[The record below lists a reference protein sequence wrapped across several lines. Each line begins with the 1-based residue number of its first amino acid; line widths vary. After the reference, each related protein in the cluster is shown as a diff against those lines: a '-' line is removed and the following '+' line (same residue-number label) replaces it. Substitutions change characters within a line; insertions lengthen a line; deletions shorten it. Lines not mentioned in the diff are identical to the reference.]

1 MTGSVAGYAGMS
13 DTENSSA
20 SRKRATESAPAPAES
35 SPSSS
40 SSSPLPPEVP
50 EPWIYSFGRIA
61 ARPFSDLWFDLKV
74 YGVHKVPKRGGVLIV
89 SNHQSFLDPML
100 FAVKLPRPLSFF
112 AKSELFENK
121 YFGAFIRSLNAFPVR
136 QGEGDIGAV
145 KEVIRRLQEG
155 HALNVYPEGSRT
167 FNGEIDKMQP
177 GVGLMIRR
185 AQVPVVPAV
194 IDGSFQ
200 SWPRGTGQKIFKPH
214 PIRIVFG
221 DPVELHH
228 LKGPHLI
235 ERIGNTLN
243 RMLNDLRQR
252 ERERDH
258 ARR

>member
-1 MTGSVAGYAGMS
+1 MTRSVAGYVRMS
-13 DTENSSA
+13 ESENPSISP
-20 SRKRATESAPAPAES
+20 KPVTKPAPAPSLSME
-35 SPSSS
+35 PVR
-40 SSSPLPPEVP
+40 EVP
-50 EPWIYSFGRIA
+50 EPLIYSLGRIA

-100 FAVKLPRPLSFF
+100 FACKLPRPLSFF

-145 KEVIRRLQEG
+145 KEVIRRLHEG

-200 SWPRGTGQKIFKPH
+200 SWPRGSGQKIFKPH

-243 RMLNDLRQR
+243 TMLNQLRQR
-252 ERERDH
+252 ERERN

>member
-1 MTGSVAGYAGMS
+1 MTHAAHASAGYVRMTAETIERTPS
-13 DTENSSA
+13 QPPAAQRPQHTLAAATTTE
-20 SRKRATESAPAPAES
+20 
-35 SPSSS
+35 
-40 SSSPLPPEVP
+40 PLREIP
-50 EPWIYSFGRIA
+50 EPLIYSLGRIA

-100 FAVKLPRPLSFF
+100 FACKLPRPLSFF

-200 SWPRGTGQKIFKPH
+200 SWPRGSGQKIFKPH

-228 LKGPHLI
+228 LRGPHLI

-243 RMLNDLRQR
+243 GMLKDLRQR

>member
-1 MTGSVAGYAGMS
+1 MSESENPSV
-13 DTENSSA
+13 
-20 SRKRATESAPAPAES
+20 SRKPAIASAAARTAPAE
-35 SPSSS
+35 PVK
-40 SSSPLPPEVP
+40 EVP
-50 EPWIYSFGRIA
+50 EPWIYSFGRII

-200 SWPRGTGQKIFKPH
+200 SWPRGSGQKIFKPH

-243 RMLNDLRQR
+243 TMLNQLRQR
-252 ERERDH
+252 ERERNH
-258 ARR
+258 ARQ

>member
-1 MTGSVAGYAGMS
+1 MQDAADPTSTPKPAANAVAAW
-13 DTENSSA
+13 
-20 SRKRATESAPAPAES
+20 S
-35 SPSSS
+35 SPSVTEH
-40 SSSPLPPEVP
+40 PPEVP
-50 EPWIYSFGRIA
+50 EPLIYSMGRIF
-61 ARPFSDLWFDLKV
+61 ARPWADLWFDLKV
-74 YGVHKVPKRGGVLIV
+74 YGVEKVPKRGGVLIV
-89 SNHQSFLDPML
+89 SNHQSFLDPVL

-200 SWPRGTGQKIFKPH
+200 AWPRGSGQKIFKPH

-228 LKGPHLI
+228 LKAPHLI
-235 ERIGNTLN
+235 QRIGNTLN
-243 RMLNDLRQR
+243 TMLNDLRSR
-252 ERERDH
+252 ERERKH
-258 ARR
+258 GRR

>member
-1 MTGSVAGYAGMS
+1 MTQTAEAI
-13 DTENSSA
+13 
-20 SRKRATESAPAPAES
+20 TESRASTERARANSTPDH
-35 SPSSS
+35 
-40 SSSPLPPEVP
+40 PPEVP
-50 EPWIYSFGRIA
+50 EPLIYSFGRIF
-61 ARPFSDLWFDLKV
+61 ARPWADLWFDLKV
-74 YGVHKVPKRGGVLIV
+74 YGVEKVPKRGGVLIV
-89 SNHQSFLDPML
+89 SNHQSFLDPVL

-112 AKSELFENK
+112 AKSELFENP

-200 SWPRGTGQKIFKPH
+200 AWPRGSGQKVFKPH

-221 DPVELHH
+221 DPVRLHEL
-228 LKGPHLI
+228 KASHLI

-243 RMLNDLRQR
+243 TMLKDLRQR
-252 ERERDH
+252 EREREH

>member
-1 MTGSVAGYAGMS
+1 MAETMEP
-13 DTENSSA
+13 TTQT
-20 SRKRATESAPAPAES
+20 SRSTAE
-35 SPSSS
+35 PGAAAAEG
-40 SSSPLPPEVP
+40 PPEVR
-50 EPWIYSFGRIA
+50 EPLIYSMGRIF
-61 ARPFSDLWFDLKV
+61 ARPWADLWFDLKV
-74 YGVHKVPKRGGVLIV
+74 YGVEKVPKQGGVLIV
-89 SNHQSFLDPML
+89 SNHQSFLDPVL
-100 FAVKLPRPLSFF
+100 FACKLPRPLSFF

-121 YFGAFIRSLNAFPVR
+121 FFGAFIRSLNAFPVR

-145 KEVIRRLQEG
+145 KEVIRRLHEG

-200 SWPRGTGQKIFKPH
+200 AWPRGGKHKIFRPH

-235 ERIGNTLN
+235 ERVGNTLN
-243 RMLNDLRQR
+243 TMLKDLRQR
-252 ERERDH
+252 ERERNH
-258 ARR
+258 VRR

>member
-1 MTGSVAGYAGMS
+1 MNIIVAEHARM
-13 DTENSSA
+13 
-20 SRKRATESAPAPAES
+20 TESVNPTSPFASSTPSAPPPRAAAPDAA
-35 SPSSS
+35 P
-40 SSSPLPPEVP
+40 PLERPPEVK
-50 EPWIYSFGRIA
+50 EPLIYSVGRIF
-61 ARPFSDLWFDLKV
+61 ARPWADLWFDLKV
-74 YGVHKVPKRGGVLIV
+74 YGVEKVPKRGGVLIV
-89 SNHQSFLDPML
+89 SNHQSFLDPVL

-155 HALNVYPEGSRT
+155 HALNVYPEGART
-167 FNGEIDKMQP
+167 RDGELDKMQP

-200 SWPRGTGQKIFKPH
+200 AWPRGSGQKIFKPH

-221 DPVELHH
+221 DAVELHH
-228 LKGPHLI
+228 LKAPHLI
-235 ERIGNTLN
+235 ERIGTTLN
-243 RMLNDLRQR
+243 TMLNDLRRR
-252 ERERDH
+252 ERERKH
-258 ARR
+258 AGR